1 MIILKTMQV
10 PGFGPGSKAW
20 KASVLPG
27 YTTPALVSNYILFY
41 LLFYDVTSISYDL
54 KVFLCVEF
62 SYMFTV

>member
-27 YTTPALVSNYILFY
+27 YTTPAFFSDCILFY
-41 LLFYDVTSISYDL
+41 LLFYDATYILYDL
-54 KVFLCVEF
+54 KVFTCVEF
-62 SYMFTV
+62 SYISKV